1 MASAST
7 TAVYDAFD
15 PGDLLGMHSRQRA
28 ERSVEAL
35 EEAKSEMNTANSKNR
50 ELLDQYL
57 NQTKDTYDA
66 DAAGYVAAKQGLLD
80 LEAYTPEDFQF
91 DKTEKDYFDKF
102 YNQRVNAANRA
113 IREQSDGLSSS
124 YLNQLAAK
132 QQALASDAW
141 STALDKYNA
150 ARSQALSEYTAQN
163 QAKQTGYQNQRDAL
177 QTAYDIANTARNQMQ
192 DVYGNYYSQ
201 LANQNNI
208 AAQNAANLAT
218 AKAQAQNANDTSFLG
233 RIFG

>member
-1 MASAST
+1 MASSSV

-15 PGDLLGMHSRQRA
+15 PGDLFGMHSRQRA
-28 ERSVEAL
+28 QRSTEAL
-35 EEAKSEMNTANSKNR
+35 DQAKSEMDAANVKNR
-50 ELLDQYL
+50 DLLEQYL
-57 NQTKDTYDA
+57 QQSRDTYGSDVEGY
-66 DAAGYVAAKQGLLD
+66 DAAKSKLLD
-80 LEAYTPEDFQF
+80 LEAYTPDDFSF

-141 STALDKYNA
+141 STALDKYNT

-163 QAKQTGYQNQRDAL
+163 QAKQTGYQNQRDAA

-218 AKAQAQNANDTSFLG
+218 AKAQAQNASDTSFLG

>member
-1 MASAST
+1 MASAAL

-15 PGDLLGMHSRQRA
+15 PGDLLGMHGRQRS
-28 ERSVEAL
+28 ERSTKAL
-35 EEAKSEMNTANSKNR
+35 QQAKSEMDAANVKNR

-57 NQTKDTYDA
+57 KQSRNTYSK
-66 DAAGYVAAKQGLLD
+66 DAADYEAAKAGLTGLD
-80 LEAYTPEDFQF
+80 VYTPKDFEF
-91 DKTEKDYFDKF
+91 GKTEKDYFDKF

-132 QQALASDAW
+132 QQALATDAW
-141 STALDKYNA
+141 NTALDKYNA

-163 QAKQTGYQNQRDAL
+163 QAKQTGYQNQRDAA

-208 AAQNAANLAT
+208 AAQNAAQIAT
-218 AKAQAQNANDTSFLG
+218 ATAQAQNANDTSFLG

>member
-1 MASAST
+1 MASAAV

-15 PGDLLGMHSRQRA
+15 PGDLFGMHSRQRSD
-28 ERSVEAL
+28 RSSKAL
-35 EEAKSEMNTANSKNR
+35 EQAKSEMDAANTKNR

-57 NQTKDTYDA
+57 KQSRGTYDA
-66 DAAGYVAAKQGLLD
+66 DAAGYEAAKSDLLG
-80 LEAYTPEDFQF
+80 LEAYTPDDFEF
-91 DKTEKDYFDKF
+91 GKTEKDYFDKF

-132 QQALASDAW
+132 QQALATDAW

-150 ARSQALSEYTAQN
+150 ARSQALNEYTAQN
-163 QAKQTGYQNQRDAL
+163 QAKQTGYQNQRDAY

-218 AKAQAQNANDTSFLG
+218 AQAQAQNVNDRSFLG

>member
-1 MASAST
+1 MASSSV

-15 PGDLLGMHSRQRA
+15 PGDLFGMHSRQRSQRA
-28 ERSVEAL
+28 TEAL
-35 EEAKSEMNTANSKNR
+35 NDAKSEMDEASFKNKQ
-50 ELLDQYL
+50 LLDQYL
-57 NQTKDTYDA
+57 KQARDTYA
-66 DAAGYVAAKQGLLD
+66 GDAAGYDAAKSDLLNQ
-80 LEAYTPEDFQF
+80 EVYTPDDFKF
-91 DKTEKDYFDKF
+91 DKTEQDYFDKF

-132 QQALASDAW
+132 NQALASEAW
-141 STALDKYNA
+141 NNALDKYNA
-150 ARSQALSEYTAQN
+150 ARSQALNEYTAQN
-163 QAKQTGYQNQRDAL
+163 QAKQTGYENQLAANK
-177 QTAYDIANTARNQMQ
+177 TAYDIANTARNQMQ

-201 LANQNNI
+201 MANQNNI

-218 AKAQAQNANDTSFLG
+218 ATAQAQNANDTSFLG

>member
-1 MASAST
+1 MASAAV
-7 TAVYDAFD
+7 TAVYDVFD
-15 PGDLLGMHSRQRA
+15 PGDLLGMHRRQRLK
-28 ERSVEAL
+28 RSTDAL
-35 EEAKSEMNTANSKNR
+35 NKAKSEMDAANVKNR

-57 NQTKDTYDA
+57 NQSRNTYSKDV
-66 DAAGYVAAKQGLLD
+66 AGYDTAKEALTGLK
-80 LEAYTPEDFQF
+80 AYTPKDFKF
-91 DKTEKDYFDKF
+91 KNTEQDYFDKF

-132 QQALASDAW
+132 QQALATDAW
-141 STALDKYNA
+141 NTALDKYNA

-163 QAKQTGYQNQRDAL
+163 QAQQTGYQNQRDAA
-177 QTAYDIANTARNQMQ
+177 QTAYDIANTARNQLQ

-208 AAQNAANLAT
+208 AAQNAAQLAT
-218 AKAQAQNANDTSFLG
+218 ATAQAQNTGNRSFLG

>member
-1 MASAST
+1 MASAAV

-15 PGDLLGMHSRQRA
+15 PGDLLGMHSRRRLKRSTDALNQAKSDMDRA
-28 ERSVEAL
+28 SEQNRQLLDEYLKQSRNTYSTDAADYAAAKEAL
-35 EEAKSEMNTANSKNR
+35 T
-50 ELLDQYL
+50 
-57 NQTKDTYDA
+57 
-66 DAAGYVAAKQGLLD
+66 GLK
-80 LEAYTPEDFQF
+80 AYTPKDFEF
-91 DKTEKDYFDKF
+91 GKTEQDYFDKF

-132 QQALASDAW
+132 QQALATDAW

-163 QAKQTGYQNQRDAL
+163 QAKQTGYQNQRDAA
-177 QTAYDIANTARNQMQ
+177 QTAYDIANTARNQLQ

-208 AAQNAANLAT
+208 AAQNAAQLAT
-218 AKAQAQNANDTSFLG
+218 ATAQAQNTNDRSFLG

>member
-1 MASAST
+1 MASAAV
-7 TAVYDAFD
+7 TAVYDAID
-15 PGDLLGMHSRQRA
+15 PGDLLGMHGRQRS
-28 ERSVEAL
+28 ERSTEAL
-35 EEAKSEMNTANSKNR
+35 EQAKSEMDTANVKNR

-57 NQTKDTYDA
+57 QQSRDTYATDA
-66 DAAGYVAAKQGLLD
+66 EGYDAAKAALLGLD
-80 LEAYTPEDFQF
+80 AYTPEDFQF

-132 QQALASDAW
+132 QQALATDAW

-150 ARSQALSEYTAQN
+150 ARSQALNEYTAQN

-177 QTAYDIANTARNQMQ
+177 QSAYDIANTARNQMQ

-218 AKAQAQNANDTSFLG
+218 ATAQTQNANDRSFLG

>member
-1 MASAST
+1 MAFSFT
-7 TAVYDAFD
+7 DILD
-15 PGDLLGMHSRQRA
+15 PGDIFGSKSAAREKSA
-28 ERSVEAL
+28 VEAL
-35 EEAKSEMNTANSKNR
+35 NTAATQMDEAGVKNR

-57 NQTKDTYDA
+57 KQSRNTYGS
-66 DAAGYVAAKQGLLD
+66 DAAGYDAAKAELLG
-80 LEAYTPEDFQF
+80 LEAYTPDDFQF
-91 DKTEKDYFDKF
+91 DKSEKDYFDKF

-132 QQALASDAW
+132 QQALATDAW

-150 ARSQALSEYTAQN
+150 ARSQALNEYTAQN

-177 QTAYDIANTARNQMQ
+177 QSAYDIANTARNQMQ

-218 AKAQAQNANDTSFLG
+218 ATAQTKNAGKTSLLG

>member
-15 PGDLLGMHSRQRA
+15 PGDLFGMHGRQRT
-28 ERSVEAL
+28 ERATEAL
-35 EEAKSEMNTANSKNR
+35 DQAKSEMDTANVKNR

-57 NQTKDTYDA
+57 KQSKGTYDA
-66 DAAGYVAAKQGLLD
+66 DAAGYDAAKQALLD
-80 LEAYTPEDFQF
+80 QEVYTPDDFTF

-124 YLNQLAAK
+124 YLNQLASK

-141 STALDKYNA
+141 NTALDKYNA
-150 ARSQALSEYTAQN
+150 ARSQALSEYTSQN
-163 QAKQTGYQNQRDAL
+163 QAKQTGYQNQLAAK

-192 DVYGNYYSQ
+192 DIYGNYYSQ

-208 AAQNAANLAT
+208 AAQNAASLAT